1 MSEWVSKTIFVPATH
16 VDDARQICAALAGPA
31 GDGMF
36 ERGAAET
43 KTAAATYYVSAGMV
57 SAEFAALLSADAAT
71 IGAYAASMGIEI
83 DVSRVAQLLNVADI
97 SDEPVEAVLDRL
109 GVVLLDR
116 VAGMM

>member
-1 MSEWVSKTIFVPATH
+1 MWVFKTIFVPATH
-16 VDDARQICAALAGPA
+16 VEDARQICAALAGPA

-43 KTAAATYYVSAGMV
+43 KTAAAAYYVSAGMV
-57 SAEFAALLSADAAT
+57 SAEFAALLSADAST
-71 IGAYAASMGIEI
+71 ICAYAASIGVEI
-83 DVSRVAQLLNVADI
+83 DVSSVANLLSVADI

-109 GVVLLDR
+109 SLVLLDR